1 MGPTSITH
9 AAAYPVLGA
18 CLIRPPGAIALSER
32 QRLTMDLRRL
42 QIPRAHTSPFSSL
55 AHTYI
60 YTLLVYSHMVLFPR
74 ASVSRCTMAAAPLA
88 LPLLLVLAAITT
100 GCGAT
105 TVAYNDRAVV
115 IDGQRRI
122 ILSGSIHYPRSTPQV
137 RWILLSLV

>member
-1 MGPTSITH
+1 M
-9 AAAYPVLGA
+9 
-18 CLIRPPGAIALSER
+18 
-32 QRLTMDLRRL
+32 M
-42 QIPRAHTSPFSSL
+42 
-55 AHTYI
+55 
-60 YTLLVYSHMVLFPR
+60 LFPR
-74 ASVSRCTMAAAPLA
+74 ASVGRCTMAAVPLA
-88 LPLLLVLAAITT
+88 LPLLLLMLAAVP